1 MSVYKIF
8 HGSWNVR
15 KLFQNYTN
23 FEFPSQQSVIF
34 FLEVVSSIFNLREV
48 VKVENSTL
56 FFDDFPKSI
65 GNEKDLLILFSD
77 EN

>member
-1 MSVYKIF
+1 M
-8 HGSWNVR
+8 
-15 KLFQNYTN
+15 
-23 FEFPSQQSVIF
+23 IF

-48 VKVENSTL
+48 VIVENSTL